1 MEACRMNYKFTAVLI
16 LLFSLLVVFAEPAYP
31 RNEYLQ
37 NDGSQCVYGS
47 MEASITTSE
56 TDQRYRIP
64 STSDYDNDRNEL
76 RLSFRKNLGLSK
88 KNCDAQNRI
97 RTENFKLKQQL
108 ELLKHCNKVNANPS
122 YLNNENFRSLAL
134 KCGGIAVI
142 NEKTLDKK
150 DEGNHWEN
158 LKKEYM
164 EKNPGDYMGEDATK
178 KLKIPKYLTDDEEI
192 VLPIPTND

>member
-1 MEACRMNYKFTAVLI
+1 MNYKFTAVLI

-47 MEASITTSE
+47 MEASITTNE

-88 KNCDAQNRI
+88 KNCDTQNKI

-122 YLNNENFRSLAL
+122 YLYNENFKSLAL
-134 KCGGIAVI
+134 KCGGIVTI
-142 NEKTLDKK
+142 NEETLNKK

-192 VLPIPTND
+192 VLPIPTNDW

>member
-1 MEACRMNYKFTAVLI
+1 METCRMNYKFTAILI
-16 LLFSLLVVFAEPAYP
+16 LLFSLLIVFAKPAYP

-37 NDGSQCVYGS
+37 NDGGQCVYGS

-88 KNCDAQNRI
+88 KNCDTQNKI

-142 NEKTLDKK
+142 NEETLNKK

-178 KLKIPKYLTDDEEI
+178 KLKVPKYLTDDEEI

>member
-37 NDGSQCVYGS
+37 NDGGQCVYGS

-64 STSDYDNDRNEL
+64 NTSDYDNDRNEL

-142 NEKTLDKK
+142 NEETLNKK

-164 EKNPGDYMGEDATK
+164 EKNPGDYMGEDAKK

>member
-1 MEACRMNYKFTAVLI
+1 MNYKFTAILI
-16 LLFSLLVVFAEPAYP
+16 LLFSLLIVFAKPAYP

-37 NDGSQCVYGS
+37 NEGGQCVYGS
-47 MEASITTSE
+47 MEASITKSE

-64 STSDYDNDRNEL
+64 NTSDYDNDRHEL

-88 KNCDAQNRI
+88 KNCDTQNKI

-122 YLNNENFRSLAL
+122 YLYNENFKSLAL
-134 KCGGIAVI
+134 KCGGITVI
-142 NEKTLDKK
+142 NKKTLDKK

-158 LKKEYM
+158 LKKAYIKE
-164 EKNPGDYMGEDATK
+164 NPGDYMGEDATK
-178 KLKIPKYLTDDEEI
+178 KLKIPKYLTDEEI
-192 VLPIPTND
+192 LLPIPTND

>member
-1 MEACRMNYKFTAVLI
+1 METCRMNYKFTAVLI
-16 LLFSLLVVFAEPAYP
+16 LLFSLLIVFAKPAYP

-37 NDGSQCVYGS
+37 NDGGQCVYGS

>member
-88 KNCDAQNRI
+88 KNCDSQNRI

-142 NEKTLDKK
+142 NEETLNKK